1 MNVLGKLHY
10 ERPAR
15 SLVLAVAALLAF
27 VLVLTVVGHVS
38 FERSMGQN
46 AQDAETFGLAG
57 QLAIDGACVKDDAV
71 MLTVAPGASAFETAK
86 RQLRSDIRSMDRA
99 RTLVAS
105 EPMWGARL
113 SLASNYGS
121 LLGAAAKLGA
131 ATTVEAA
138 KAQLPEV
145 IRAAAGFDSDMQE
158 GIPVYAGG
166 VNQRTARRL
175 WVYGALLP
183 GSCGFVIVVLTA
195 ILLPRAL
202 RRIRGVNDTL
212 IKLEA
217 ASASQA
223 AELAERNAT
232 LQAQQ
237 QSLRDSQAELIMKTV
252 QLESISLG
260 SQQAARRFEEL
271 FQGLPVACV
280 GFSDEGLV
288 FEWNRSSSDL
298 FGYEAYQVL
307 HVKLWNHIADQ
318 AFARRGASIVRQV
331 FLGKEFRNTEWEYTR
346 PDGQRRQI
354 LGHLFPL
361 RGVDGRI
368 LGGVAACLDVTDRKR
383 AEEELRSS
391 EKLFKDL
398 IDSLH
403 EGVLLY
409 DESGRI
415 VIANQQAGVLLDAP
429 PASMI
434 GRRIEQLRDDF
445 HDADSQ
451 PMATRQLP
459 YYECLRSGK
468 PIENA
473 CVGFRGRPGR
483 SSEFHWF
490 SVSAI
495 PLYRPDEENPYGVLS
510 SFSDITDR
518 LEHEEQANS
527 HVKALAAAHQE
538 LKERQTLLEQAN
550 AQLEAL
556 AVTDGLTGL
565 YNHRAFQ
572 ERLEELARGPDELS
586 LVLIDVDNFKHYN
599 DAFGHPEGDGV
610 LRRVAVMLRESVGD
624 KGITARYGGEEFA
637 IILPG
642 LDAEAARIF
651 GEYLCLGIA
660 RSPWPNRSVTISA
673 GVATLS
679 PDCATPANLI
689 RAADEALYDSKHSGR
704 NRSTH
709 ANTRS
714 KAA

>member
-1 MNVLGKLHY
+1 MHY

-27 VLVLTVVGHVS
+27 VLAVILVGRS
-38 FERSMGQN
+38 AFERSMRQN
-46 AQDAETFGLAG
+46 AQDAATLVLAS
-57 QLAIDGACVKDDAV
+57 QLAIDGAHVKDDAIT
-71 MLTVAPGASAFETAK
+71 LTVATNQAAFELAK
-86 RQLRSDIRSMDRA
+86 RQLRSDVQELERA
-99 RTLVAS
+99 HALVAS
-105 EPMWGARL
+105 EHMWLARPSLPTNYDILNGAV
-113 SLASNYGS
+113 S
-121 LLGAAAKLGA
+121 GAVAAPNVDAAK
-131 ATTVEAA
+131 TR
-138 KAQLPEV
+138 LPEV
-145 IRAAAGFDSDMQE
+145 IRAAAGFDTNIQDGVRAFASD
-158 GIPVYAGG
+158 

-202 RRIRGVNDTL
+202 RRIRQVNDTL

-223 AELAERNAT
+223 AELEERNAT

-237 QSLRDSQAELIMKTV
+237 ETLRDSQAELIMKTQ
-252 QLESISLG
+252 QLEATSLG

-288 FEWNRSSSDL
+288 FEWNRSSADL

-307 HVKLWNHIADQ
+307 HMKLWSHIADQ

-331 FLGKEFRNTEWEYTR
+331 FLGKEFRNTEWEYIR

-361 RGVDGRI
+361 RGINGRI

-383 AEEELRSS
+383 AEEELRAS
-391 EKLFKDL
+391 EKLFRDL

-409 DESGRI
+409 DVTGRI
-415 VIANQQAGVLLDAP
+415 VVANQQASTLLGTPQPD
-429 PASMI
+429 MI
-434 GRRIEQLRDDF
+434 GRRIEQFRDDF
-445 HDADSQ
+445 LDADSK
-451 PMATRQLP
+451 PIDTHQLP
-459 YYECLRSGK
+459 YYQCLKSGK
-468 PIENA
+468 PVENA

-495 PLYRPDEENPYGVLS
+495 PLYRSDEEDPYGVLT
-510 SFSDITDR
+510 SFSEITDR
-518 LEHEEQANS
+518 LQHEDQLKS

-538 LKERQTLLEQAN
+538 LKQRQALLEEAN
-550 AQLEAL
+550 GQLEAL

-565 YNHRAFQ
+565 FNHRAFQ
-572 ERLEELARGPDELS
+572 ERLDELARGSNELS
-586 LVLIDVDNFKHYN
+586 LVLIDVDNFKLYN

-624 KGITARYGGEEFA
+624 SGITARYGGEEFA

-642 LDAEAARIF
+642 LNADAARHF
-651 GEYLCLGIA
+651 GDELCQAIA
-660 RSPWPNRSVTISA
+660 QAPWPNRSVTISA
-673 GVATLS
+673 GVATLNS
-679 PDCATPANLI
+679 DCATPDSLI
-689 RAADEALYDSKHSGR
+689 RAADDALYDSKHNGR

-709 ANTRS
+709 SSSRS

>member
-1 MNVLGKLHY
+1 MLGKLHY

-15 SLVLAVAALLAF
+15 NLVLSVAALLAF
-27 VLVLTVVGHVS
+27 VLALILVGHLA
-38 FERSMGQN
+38 FDRSMREN
-46 AQDAETFGLAG
+46 AVDAETLVLAG
-57 QLAIDGACVKDDAV
+57 QLEIDGTHVKDGAITLTIASNAV
-71 MLTVAPGASAFETAK
+71 AFEAAK
-86 RQLRSDIRSMDRA
+86 RQVLSDVQSMEHA
-99 RTLVAS
+99 HALVAR
-105 EPMWGARL
+105 EQMWDARP
-113 SLASNYGS
+113 SLASNYLN
-121 LLGAAAKLGA
+121 LLGAAWKM
-131 ATTVEAA
+131 ATAPTVGAA
-138 KAQLPEV
+138 KAELPDV
-145 IRAAAGFDSDMQE
+145 TIAAAGFDSDMRE
-158 GIPVYAGG
+158 GVHAFAGG
-166 VNQRTARRL
+166 VNQRAARRL

-195 ILLPRAL
+195 ILLPKAL

-212 IKLEA
+212 IRLEA

-223 AELAERNAT
+223 AELEERNCT

-237 QSLRDSQAELIMKTV
+237 QSLRDSQAELIMKTQ
-252 QLESISLG
+252 QLELTSLG
-260 SQQAARRFEEL
+260 SEQAARRFEEL

-307 HVKLWNHIADQ
+307 HAKLWNHIADH
-318 AFARRGASIVRQV
+318 AFTRRGASIVRQV

-346 PDGQRRQI
+346 PDGRRRQI

-368 LGGVAACLDVTDRKR
+368 LGGIAACLDVTDRKR
-383 AEEELRSS
+383 AEEELRTS

-409 DESGRI
+409 DERGRI
-415 VIANQQAGVLLDAP
+415 LIANRQAGLLLGAP
-429 PASMI
+429 QASMI
-434 GRRIEQLRDDF
+434 GQSIENLRDDF
-445 HDADSQ
+445 LDADSK
-451 PMATRQLP
+451 PITASQLP
-459 YYECLRSGK
+459 YRQCLKSGK

-473 CVGFRGRPGR
+473 CVGFRGHPGR

-490 SVSAI
+490 NVSAI
-495 PLYRPDEENPYGVLS
+495 PLFRAEEKSPYGVLS
-510 SFSDITDR
+510 SFSEITDR
-518 LEHEEQANS
+518 LEHEEQLNS
-527 HVKALAAAHQE
+527 HVKALAAAHHE
-538 LKERQTLLEQAN
+538 LKERQALLEQAN

-565 YNHRAFQ
+565 FNHRAFQ
-572 ERLEELARGPDELS
+572 ERLEELARDSDELS

-610 LRRVAVMLRESVGD
+610 LRRVAIMLRESVRD
-624 KGITARYGGEEFA
+624 KEVTARYGGEEFA

-642 LDAEAARIF
+642 LDAEAARLF
-651 GEYLCLGIA
+651 GEELCQAIA

-673 GVATLS
+673 GVATLTPS
-679 PDCATPANLI
+679 CSTPACLI
-689 RAADEALYDSKHSGR
+689 RAADEALYASKHTGR

-709 ANTRS
+709 ANERS